1 MTSEIYDKSREELI
15 RRELEELKLCLRK
28 SEAEREELA
37 KDFLNQ
43 CDRIEVLE
51 TTAEDLNERPAH
63 QQGFSKAVLD
73 RLRTAFNQ
81 KDKIAKKLSWSVRE
95 SKELFKR
102 NKRLQLSIVNA
113 KMLEQR

>member
-1 MTSEIYDKSREELI
+1 MASEIYDRSREELI

-28 SEAEREELA
+28 SEVEREELA

-51 TTAEDLNERPAH
+51 ATAEDLNERPAH
-63 QQGFSKAVLD
+63 QQGFSEAALD
-73 RLRTAFNQ
+73 RLRIAFKQ

-95 SKELFKR
+95 SEELFKR
-102 NKRLQLSIVNA
+102 NERLQLSIVNG
-113 KMLEQR
+113 KILERR